1 MFQFLSHVL
10 LRELLVRT
18 RLYCVRAFHMHAEC
32 VEKTL
37 KILFF
42 SPPLSLSPFESMFL
56 YTIL

>member
-10 LRELLVRT
+10 LRELLVRA

-37 KILFF
+37 KILL
-42 SPPLSLSPFESMFL
+42 PPPPLSPFESMFL

>member
-37 KILFF
+37 KILL
-42 SPPLSLSPFESMFL
+42 SPPPSLSPFEFMFL